1 MRQSRS
7 FSAVE
12 AATNVILGWMI
23 ALITQ
28 ALIFPVVGLQVML
41 WQHLTLSG
49 AFTAV
54 SFLRSHVLRRLF
66 PWRTC

>member
-12 AATNVILGWMI
+12 ASTNVILGWMI

-28 ALIFPVVGLQVML
+28 AL
-41 WQHLTLSG
+41 SG
-49 AFTAV
+49 VFTAV
-54 SFLRSHVLRRLF
+54 SFLRSSVLRRLF
-66 PWRTC
+66 TRLAC